1 MKKLILLSSILL
13 SALTASATE
22 GALKGKFTVNADG
35 DQIVFSQGNLQ
46 YHIGTKTFRFAEN
59 QWNYVGKKTLETD
72 TAAFGNVFENGVKCY
87 NDFYIR
93 NNEQYV
99 MSDYSSWMDLF
110 EWGSGKNP
118 TMNTHDQNLNHTFND
133 WGDNPIS
140 NGGNEAGLWRTP
152 TAEEWKYIIFLRPN
166 ASERFGMATVN
177 GIWGLILLPDQWTT
191 PAGLTFAAGGTKDFV
206 YISLE
211 GLTEDVYKENL
222 MAWYDQKLEEGLKP
236 DYKNREHFADNVYTA
251 EQWKKMEA
259 NGAVFLPSAGHRWK
273 GTDVCEMDWGCG
285 YYWSS
290 TPFEYHEIED
300 GKDTTMYAAYTGS
313 FDESYIWR
321 EMTLQDNGQSVRLVQ
336 TYKLDYSAL
345 NAAIEEAT
353 SFNLTLQ
360 TKYNDLY
367 LKLGKYIAAAQT
379 VADKKDAT
387 QEEIDAAIDALYK
400 GLEECAAQYNLR
412 EACAKLGDEIGEA
425 KDYYNSIKDVELY
438 ADMAA
443 ELLPVI
449 QQAESVYNLGYNAT
463 KDQINTART
472 ALAQAVEKAK
482 KDVAN
487 AVYIAFDKEKK
498 AQKAAADALAEE
510 GDSEACKALIT
521 KAKADINALQYDE
534 AKTLAENKAAIKAIV
549 AQLAQDLEAQRAADR
564 EQARQESR
572 QELTDSIAAAVIYHD
587 AILAQDSTAYADI
600 AATLQEA
607 IDAAQKVAD
616 NPDALKEEYDAA
628 NEALNTELQKAKDE
642 VAKIEAEKLLQ
653 ESKHALSDSIAVAN
667 AILDEIGENEEY
679 ADLIAEMRAVVDA
692 AQAVLDNPESTQE
705 DIDAAIEQ
713 LARAAAKAR
722 ASIGTHED
730 IDQIV
735 NDKMRKYENEKIIID
750 GHLLI
755 LRNGRIY
762 TIIGAEL
769 K

>member
-46 YHIGTKTFRFAEN
+46 YHIGTKTWRFAEN
-59 QWNYVGKKTLETD
+59 QWNYVGRKIKEYNPTVY
-72 TAAFGNVFENGVKCY
+72 GNVYENGEKCY
-87 NDFYIR
+87 NDFHIE

-99 MSDYSSWMDLF
+99 VSDYSSWTDLF
-110 EWGSGKNP
+110 EWGSGKKP
-118 TMNTHDQNLNHTFND
+118 TMNTYQQNLNHTYNE

-152 TAEEWKYIIFLRPN
+152 TDDEWRYIVFKRPN
-166 ASERFGMATVN
+166 ASNRFGMATVN
-177 GIWGLILLPDQWTT
+177 GVMGMILLPDQWTT
-191 PAGLTFAAGGTKDFV
+191 PEGLTFAAGGTKDFV
-206 YISLE
+206 YSENHE
-211 GLTEDVYKENL
+211 GDETLNRVVT
-222 MAWYDQKLEEGLKP
+222 WYDKKLEDGLKP
-236 DYKNREHFADNVYTA
+236 DYKENDHYADNVYTA
-251 EQWKKMEA
+251 EQWKQMEE
-259 NGAVFLPSAGHRWK
+259 NGAVFLPASGFKDANTVTGVK
-273 GTDVCEMDWGCG
+273 SGEGA
-285 YYWSS
+285 YWSS
-290 TPFEYHEIED
+290 TPLEYHFPVD
-300 GKDTTMYAAYTGS
+300 GKDSIFYCAYLGY
-313 FDESYIWR
+313 FDDPFIWR
-321 EMTLQDNGQSVRLVQ
+321 YLMPQGGYSLSVRLVQ

-463 KDQINTART
+463 KDQINTTRS

-549 AQLAQDLEAQRAADR
+549 AQLSKDLETQRAADR

-572 QELTDSIAAAVIYHD
+572 QELTDSIAAATIYRD
-587 AILAQDSTAYADI
+587 AILAQDSTAYAEI
-600 AATLQEA
+600 ARTLQEA
-607 IDAAQKVAD
+607 IDAAQNVAD

-642 VAKIEAEKLLQ
+642 VAQIEAEKLLQ
-653 ESKHALSDSIAVAN
+653 ESKQALSDSIAAAN

-705 DIDAAIEQ
+705 EIDAAIEQ

-722 ASIGTHED
+722 ASIGAHED

-735 NDKMRKYENEKIIID
+735 NDKSSNRKFIQS
-750 GHLLI
+750 GHLFI
-755 LRNGRIY
+755 LRNGKTY
-762 TIIGAEL
+762 TVLGQEV